1 MHTRDLAELAAR
13 VAVMGPALIRRSEPV
28 SEAANQ
34 AYWAASRC
42 RLDRW
47 SRLLRRLADAQATL
61 PRPAPLAWVRIRP
74 VLEEILVGELLARIW
89 GAYCRAADQIRGR
102 ADLEPVA
109 QNILVGHQEA
119 RRRLLQLLAA
129 GDFFDV
135 SEATALNHLRQRVE
149 RWCDMLLAHLAIDVE
164 IADFAF
170 EPERAEQFAADL
182 DVETVATD
190 RKFTGQLVVAALRG
204 AFETCLAEANP
215 NRDLNARLGNAVLDS
230 LITQPGE
237 HATHTP
243 SIWVE
248 RLANLADDAQ
258 GMVDELLR
266 IDDELAVQF

>member
-13 VAVMGPALIRRSEPV
+13 VAVMGPALIRGSEPV

-74 VLEEILVGELLARIW
+74 VLEEILVGELLARTW
-89 GAYCRAADQIRGR
+89 GAFCRGADQIRGR

-109 QNILVGHQEA
+109 QNILAGHQEA
-119 RRRLLQLLAA
+119 RNRLLQLLAA

-135 SEATALNHLRQRVE
+135 SEAAALNHLRQRVE

-170 EPERAEQFAADL
+170 EPERAGQFAADL

-190 RKFTGQLVVAALRG
+190 RKFTGQLVVASLRG
-204 AFETCLAEANP
+204 AFETCLADENP
-215 NRDLNARLGNAVLDS
+215 NRDLNARLGNAVLDT

-248 RLANLADDAQ
+248 RIANLADDAQ

-266 IDDELAVQF
+266 IDYELAVRF